1 MTKMKRVLSLLLAV
15 LMVAG
20 LILVPVSAD
29 GESTGGKSYQG
40 MEVVDAGGVTEGTSG
55 LVMSKYLVP
64 DENGNHQLQ
73 LEVYT
78 TGETVSSTIQ
88 VDAPTDIVLVLDQSG
103 SMAWNIAT
111 TTYMAYIE
119 LTNSSLYSNKDN
131 LWVKVGGEYKQATV
145 TTKTTGDEIYSAL
158 PNSTVNRTYSADWG
172 SLGETTGGYYYY
184 SENNNLYAL
193 VNGEYKAVKV
203 EMSGNIT
210 NRSFTYSI
218 NEETI
223 ATSSGNDSVPNLGDY
238 APLYTKGEK
247 LIYTYTYTDA
257 NGQTVTLATV
267 EGQDGIYAATEGTG
281 TDGELYSETSGTTP
295 RLDALKTA
303 VEKFADAVA
312 EKAKGADGKL
322 GTDDDINH
330 RIAVVGFASDDSSYK
345 NTELLTGVK
354 ITSTKWNGS
363 SLDQSQSGT
372 PYYFPTGYE
381 KNGTQYSSLQSD
393 STPYK
398 SAFQNMNTTDGQNNV
413 QDAIDA
419 LTAYGGTRTDQGMD
433 MANQIFE
440 NNSIPAGETR
450 NRVVI
455 VFTDGIPTY
464 NGKYSSS
471 YANTAIS
478 NANIAKDT
486 YGATVYTVGVFDNAD
501 ENSAGSTGN
510 NSSDAD
516 KGNYV
521 CQQISSNNGVVPT
534 GTAKKHY
541 FAAKNTA
548 ALNNI
553 FEQISQNI
561 ESSTTTTELGSE
573 TVVRD
578 IVSSSFQL
586 PEGATTEDI
595 TIETYSCTGVDASG
609 NYTWKNNNNTM
620 NAAAS
625 INGKTVDVT
634 GFNFKENY
642 VYATNSSNARGSK
655 LVITIPIQ
663 DKGTAMGQVS
673 TNDASSG
680 VYENSDATEYVAPF
694 KQPIVNF
701 PYFTVTHIQSRVKT
715 YAEDSKAPEG
725 TEIGQNYGENVGSYK
740 YRVYGNDHFDLTEWV
755 NKDSKGK
762 QITAPDATLD
772 HGKDYLYGG
781 AFSDKDCTMPY
792 FENGEAMDFTPVE
805 NDEYFI
811 WEVPGR
817 YLDPASY
824 DVYHRNTNELLK
836 HYMLVNVDRENYSE
850 VGFTVLNNDSFKDDY
865 VSGEDTQP
873 GGLADGTGTLYG
885 EIQVERWNVGYT
897 EKEIYDHIY
906 LNNGKF
912 KFWKNDSTLYASKDE
927 GLIGGYRLTE
937 EMLAALTAEGG
948 SFTFQPYWIT
958 LDGVRV
964 TGHYSLTSTKL
975 SSGATDADW
984 TPTTATCTVAAAQ
997 PETQAMA
1004 VMAVFCID
1012 DAEPVETVSLTVHD
1026 NGSVYTQSIDETL
1039 SYAGAEGKLFAG
1051 WFLDEDCTTPVDFES
1066 ISESTDV
1073 YAKYVS
1079 DAYLQVKYN
1088 KLGLFRVSGVSLVSA
1103 VDEPD
1108 SYAEV
1113 GILVNGE
1120 PVSVSQSQR
1129 YMLLFTA
1136 ASLFDGA
1143 SRSDT
1148 LLTAQLS
1155 LSGSGSL
1162 EVTPYWVTLDGTT
1175 VYGQS
1180 RTLTYTARSIQG

>member
-1 MTKMKRVLSLLLAV
+1 MTKMKRVLALLLAV

-20 LILVPVSAD
+20 LILVPVSAE

-111 TTYMAYIE
+111 TTYTAYIE

-145 TTKTTGDEIYSAL
+145 TTKTTGDETYSAL

-172 SLGETTGGYYYY
+172 SIGETTGGYYYY

-267 EGQDGIYAATEGTG
+267 EGQDGIYAATEGAG

-345 NTELLTGVK
+345 NTELLTGVT

-363 SLDQSQSGT
+363 SLNQSQSGT

-381 KNGTQYSSLQSD
+381 KNGTQYSSLKSNAN
-393 STPYK
+393 PYK
-398 SAFQNMNTTDGQNNV
+398 SAFQNMDTTDGQNKV

-440 NNSIPAGETR
+440 NNPIAAGETR

-464 NGKYSSS
+464 DGKYSSS

-595 TIETYSCTGVDASG
+595 TIETYSCTGVDESG

-655 LVITIPIQ
+655 LVITIPIE

-701 PYFTVTHIQSRVKT
+701 PYFQVGHIESKVDTTGEKT
-715 YAEDSKAPEG
+715 G
-725 TEIGQNYGENVGSYK
+725 TIGANYGEQNGELEK
-740 YRVYGNDHFDLTEWV
+740 YRVHENTPFNLV
-755 NKDSKGK
+755 SKVTDG
-762 QITAPDATLD
+762 
-772 HGKDYLYGG
+772 YLYGG
-781 AFSDKDCTMPY
+781 AFSDAAC
-792 FENGEAMDFTPVE
+792 GETDVQMFE
-805 NDEYFI
+805 NDENALSYTPKADAVYYI
-811 WEVPGR
+811 WEVPES
-817 YLDPASY
+817 YLPANIY
-824 DVYHRNTNELLK
+824 TMHKENGEGVTRI
-836 HYMLVNVDRENYSE
+836 YMLTATDRALYRE
-850 VGFTVLNNDSFKDDY
+850 VGFDLGATTL
-865 VSGEDTQP
+865 VSGTADSGIANKDGEITN
-873 GGLADGTGTLYG
+873 LANGVLYG
-885 EIQVERWNVGYT
+885 TIQVTKMSAAHEEV
-897 EKEIYDHIY
+897 Y
-906 LNNGKF
+906 LNSSGNNKAGKMMTTGKTGF
-912 KFWKNDSTLYASKDE
+912 LAEDAYHDE
-927 GLIGGYRLTE
+927 GCIGGYRLPQDVF
-937 EMLAALTAEGG
+937 TACQDTVDG
-948 SFTFQPYWIT
+948 FTFQSYWVT
-958 LDGVRV
+958 LDGIKVYGLNQAQV
-964 TGHYSLTSTKL
+964 TYA
-975 SSGATDADW
+975 SGDMKAKIER
-984 TPTTATCTVAAAQ
+984 TPNSIDPTYVGTGAEGAAVQLMAFAPVAVASDEEIETA
-997 PETQAMA
+997 
-1004 VMAVFCID
+1004 IN
-1012 DAEPVETVSLTVHD
+1012 LTVHD
-1026 NGSVYTQSIDETL
+1026 NGSVYTQSADETL
-1039 SYAGAEGKLFAG
+1039 CYAGAEGKLFAG
-1051 WFLDEDCTTPVDFES
+1051 WFLDEDYTTPVDFES

-1103 VDEPD
+1103 VDKPA

>member
-55 LVMSKYLVP
+55 LVMSKTLMPYE
-64 DENGNHQLQ
+64 DGKHQLQ

-111 TTYMAYIE
+111 TTYTAYIE

-145 TTKTTGDEIYSAL
+145 TTKTTGDETYSAL

-172 SLGETTGGYYYY
+172 SIGEITGGYYYY

-267 EGQDGIYAATEGTG
+267 EGQDGIYAATEGAG

-345 NTELLTGVK
+345 NTELLTGVT
-354 ITSTKWNGS
+354 ITKGEYVNSTKPNTS
-363 SLDQSQSGT
+363 SN
-372 PYYFPTGYE
+372 YYFPTGYNM
-381 KNGTQYSSLQSD
+381 NGTQYTSLQKD
-393 STPYK
+393 ATPYK
-398 SAFQNMNTTDGQNNV
+398 SAFQDMNTTAGQKNV
-413 QDAIDA
+413 QEAIDA
-419 LTAYGGTRTDQGMD
+419 LTAYGGTRTDHGLD
-433 MANQIFE
+433 MANQIFK
-440 NNSIPAGETR
+440 NNSIAAGETR

-455 VFTDGIPTY
+455 VFTDGVPTSS
-464 NGKYSSS
+464 GTKYDSDVASK
-471 YANTAIS
+471 AIS

-486 YGATVYTVGVFDNAD
+486 YGATVYTVGIFDDAD

-578 IVSSSFQL
+578 IVSSSFKL
-586 PEGATTEDI
+586 PEGADANSI

-609 NYTWKNNNNTM
+609 NYTWSKNSDAMGAT
-620 NAAAS
+620 AS
-625 INGKTVDVT
+625 INADKTVDVT
-634 GFNFKENY
+634 GFNFKANY
-642 VYATNSSNARGSK
+642 VYATNSDNARGSK
-655 LVITIPIQ
+655 LVITIPIE
-663 DKGTAMGQVS
+663 DNGEGMGQVS
-673 TNDASSG
+673 TNGEASG
-680 VYENSDATEYVAPF
+680 VYKNSDATEAVALF

-701 PYFTVTHIQSRVKT
+701 PYFTVTHIQSRVDTTGEKT
-715 YAEDSKAPEG
+715 G
-725 TEIGQNYGENVGSYK
+725 TVGQNYGENVGSYK
-740 YRVYGNDHFDLTEWV
+740 YRVHGNDGFNLTNWV
-755 NKDSKGK
+755 NKDKAGD
-762 QITAPDATLD
+762 QITAPDEKLD
-772 HGKDYLYGG
+772 HGDYLYGG
-781 AFSDKDCTMPY
+781 AFSAESCDTDSVQE
-792 FENGEAMDFTPVE
+792 FAEGENAMSFTPE
-805 NDEYFI
+805 AGAEYFI

-824 DVYHRNTNELLK
+824 DVYHTNTLELLK
-836 HYMLVNVDRENYSE
+836 HYMLVNVDRALYDE
-850 VGFTVLNNDSFKDDY
+850 VGFTVDSDVFTEKY
-865 VSGEDTQP
+865 ISGEDNP
-873 GGLADGTGTLYG
+873 GLGGSMLYG
-885 EIQVERWNVGYT
+885 QIEVNRYKAGYT
-897 EKEIYDHIY
+897 EETETYDNIH
-906 LNNGKF
+906 LRDGKF
-912 KFWKNDSTLYASKDE
+912 KFELNTDGADE
-927 GLIGGYRLTE
+927 GFVGGYRLTAA
-937 EMLAALTAEGG
+937 MLDSLKDGTA
-948 SFTFQPYWIT
+948 FTFQPYWIT

-964 TGHYSLTSTKL
+964 TGHYSLTSEDTSAGRTK
-975 SSGATDADW
+975 ATW
-984 TPTTATCTVAAAQ
+984 NPIKSTCTAVAAQ
-997 PETQAMA
+997 PETQAMS

-1026 NGSVYTQSIDETL
+1026 NGSVYTQSIDEEL

-1103 VDEPD
+1103 VDEPAN
-1108 SYAEV
+1108 YAEV

>member
-29 GESTGGKSYQG
+29 GESTGETDYAAMGAMNVAY
-40 MEVVDAGGVTEGTSG
+40 AGGKTENVSG
-55 LVMSKYLVP
+55 LEMSKYFTQTGP
-64 DENGNHQLQ
+64 DTGVLT
-73 LEVYT
+73 LEVYS
-78 TGETVSSTIQ
+78 TGERVTTTVEKE
-88 VDAPTDIVLVLDQSG
+88 VPTDIVLVLDQSG
-103 SMAWNIAT
+103 SMDYCIYCGKSQSGNSHNHSAYTAVT
-111 TTYMAYIE
+111 TVSTGKSYYI
-119 LTNSSLYSNKDN
+119 LS
-131 LWVKVGGEYKQATV
+131 GGSYQEVSYCDGKHGSFLDISCSGGAGWYCYIWKHTASAKITPKTTDTPDGTQFYEAATV
-145 TTKTTGDEIYSAL
+145 GFKSRLD
-158 PNSTVNRTYSADWG
+158 
-172 SLGETTGGYYYY
+172 SL
-184 SENNNLYAL
+184 
-193 VNGEYKAVKV
+193 KDAVK
-203 EMSGNIT
+203 E
-210 NRSFTYSI
+210 FT
-218 NEETI
+218 
-223 ATSSGNDSVPNLGDY
+223 
-238 APLYTKGEK
+238 
-247 LIYTYTYTDA
+247 
-257 NGQTVTLATV
+257 
-267 EGQDGIYAATEGTG
+267 
-281 TDGELYSETSGTTP
+281 
-295 RLDALKTA
+295 
-303 VEKFADAVA
+303 DAVA
-312 EKAKGADGKL
+312 EKAKGADGKFD
-322 GTDDDINH
+322 TADDIKH
-330 RIAVVGFASDDSSYK
+330 RIAVVGFASDDSKVNNEYQNYT
-345 NTELLTGVK
+345 NTELFIGA
-354 ITSTKWNGS
+354 
-363 SLDQSQSGT
+363 
-372 PYYFPTGYE
+372 
-381 KNGTQYSSLQSD
+381 TQYKYANATHIYLNSS
-393 STPYK
+393 STYPAEAYYAQ
-398 SAFQNMNTTDGQNNV
+398 AFQDMNTQAGYDNV
-413 QDAIDA
+413 IASKDA
-419 LTAYGGTRTDQGMD
+419 LDASGGTATNLGTE
-433 MANQIFE
+433 MANKIFDAYK
-440 NNSIPAGETR
+440 NDYKDSDRAK
-450 NRVVI
+450 VVI
-455 VFTDGIPTY
+455 VFTDGLPGIKSAETDSVRTDDYAEPAINNTY
-464 NGKYSSS
+464 
-471 YANTAIS
+471 IS
-478 NANIAKDT
+478 KNT
-486 YGATVYTVGVFDNAD
+486 YGAKVYTVGVFNDANNKTPGELTDLTTWSNSKVAD
-501 ENSAGSTGN
+501 KFMHLM
-510 NSSDAD
+510 SSDYPEATSMSSYGTMNSTTGYYLAAND
-516 KGNYV
+516 AEALTNIF
-521 CQQISSNNGVVPT
+521 QTISDTIDNESTSTELSSDTILQDVVS
-534 GTAKKHY
+534 GY
-541 FAAKNTA
+541 FDIDIPEGQTA
-548 ALNNI
+548 AEAI
-553 FEQISQNI
+553 
-561 ESSTTTTELGSE
+561 
-573 TVVRD
+573 TVQKID
-578 IVSSSFQL
+578 YAGDGL
-586 PEGATTEDI
+586 WNTPEDLTA
-595 TIETYSCTGVDASG
+595 GV
-609 NYTWKNNNNTM
+609 
-620 NAAAS
+620 
-625 INGKTVDVT
+625 TVDGNQIQVT
-634 GFNFKENY
+634 GFNYKNEWVGLDNG
-642 VYATNSSNARGSK
+642 TPHGSK
-655 LVITIPIQ
+655 LVLTIPV
-663 DKGTAMGQVS
+663 KENGTGFGDNLP
-673 TNDASSG
+673 TNG
-680 VYENSDATEYVAPF
+680 ENSAILPGGSTENAIPF
-694 KQPIVNF
+694 ECPLVNF

-715 YAEDSKAPEG
+715 SADDTKAPDD
-725 TEIGQNYGENVGSYK
+725 TEIGENYGENEGSYK
-740 YRVYGNDHFDLTEWV
+740 YRVYGNENFNLTNWV
-755 NKDSKGK
+755 NKDSKGN
-762 QITAPDATLD
+762 QITVPDATLD
-772 HGKDYLYGG
+772 HGEDYLYGG

-805 NDEYFI
+805 NAEYFI

-850 VGFTVLNNDSFKDDY
+850 VGFTVLNNDDFEDVY
-865 VSGEDTQP
+865 VSGTDNAHN
-873 GGLADGTGTLYG
+873 GLYADDGTLYG

-897 EKEIYDHIY
+897 EKETYDHIY

-912 KFWKNDSTLYASKDE
+912 KFWKNDSTLYDSKDE

-937 EMLAALTAEGG
+937 EMLAALKED

-975 SSGATDADW
+975 PSGATKADW

-1051 WFLDEDCTTPVDFES
+1051 WFLDEDYTTPVDFES